1 MATLTAQM
9 PTISAPITPTQTAVT
24 AADKFLANT
33 GCSYLIHYENGA
45 TPGTATL
52 WVLDGNNPGAVVPT
66 GAQTPAIPTG
76 ATKWSDAQ
84 ISATLG
90 ANAKRDIVIDKS
102 IIDRFIDSTGFVNL
116 KHNGT
121 LTTITVAVYGPF

>member
-1 MATLTAQM
+1 MATIATQL
-9 PTISAPITPTQTAVT
+9 PTVAAPITPTYTAVT
-24 AADKFLANT
+24 AADKFTAQPGT
-33 GCSYLIHYENGA
+33 TYMISYVNGA

-52 WVLDGNNPGAVVPT
+52 WVLEQAAVPPT

-90 ANAKRDIVIDKS
+90 ASASRIIVLDKS
-102 IIDRFIDSTGFVNL
+102 IIGNFIDSTGFVNL

-121 LTTITVAVYGPF
+121 LTTITVAIFGPF

>member
-1 MATLTAQM
+1 MATLTPQL
-9 PTISAPITPTQTAVT
+9 PTVAAPITPIYSAVT
-24 AADKFLANT
+24 AADKFAANPGT
-33 GCSYLIHYENGA
+33 TYMISYVNGG

-52 WVLDGNNPGAVVPT
+52 WVLDGNNPGAVVPV
-66 GAQTPAIPTG
+66 GAQTPNIPTG

-90 ANAKRDIVIDKS
+90 ASASRIIVLDKS
-102 IIDRFIDSTGFVNL
+102 IIANFIDSTGFVNL

-121 LTTITVAVYGPF
+121 LTTITVAVLGPF